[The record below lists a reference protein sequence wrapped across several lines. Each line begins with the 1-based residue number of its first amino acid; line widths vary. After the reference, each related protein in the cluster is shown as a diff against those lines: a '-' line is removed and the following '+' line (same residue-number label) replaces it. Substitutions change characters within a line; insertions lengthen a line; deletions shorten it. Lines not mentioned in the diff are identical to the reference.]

1 MKQTYENLLADLKR
15 SINDNEADIKEAVN
29 HLTDL
34 MVERQ
39 KLKDGIE
46 GVEEELSELE
56 AVVDDN
62 NYH

>member
-1 MKQTYENLLADLKR
+1 MKQTYKNLLADLKR
-15 SINDNEADIKEAVN
+15 SLDDNEADIKESVN
-29 HLTDL
+29 RLTDL

-39 KLKDGIE
+39 ELKDGIE
-46 GVEEELSELE
+46 GVEELSKLE